1 MQTTAQFFQMRSGH
15 VQRKL
20 DTIYDMLQTDRMPKE
35 MLDLVMKLQRRAE
48 NEYNELAYHADQKAQ
63 Q

>member
-1 MQTTAQFFQMRSGH
+1 MQTTTQFFQMRSGH

-48 NEYNELAYHADQKAQ
+48 IEYNELAYYASNIGA
-63 Q
+63 